1 MGKKSKN
8 QTPSKKNTT
17 KPPSKGMK
25 TRSQPDTPG
34 DNLVADTAAVGE
46 ATLVDPPSPV
56 VQQLADEFDGILEQG
71 REEVNILAL
80 TVGTQSMDDLIAAA
94 ELEESADCRED
105 PTVAHIPDP
114 IVMKKRGLLAFWLW
128 ETMKLMMKLLI
139 WNKRMIV
146 PWIHLRGEIVLLV
159 L

>member
-34 DNLVADTAAVGE
+34 DNPVADTAPNETGEEAAVGE

-80 TVGTQSMDDLIAAA
+80 TVGTQSVDDLIAAA

-114 IVMKKRGLLAFWLW
+114 IVMKKRGLLAF
-128 ETMKLMMKLLI
+128 
-139 WNKRMIV
+139 
-146 PWIHLRGEIVLLV
+146 
-159 L
+159 